1 MTGRVQ
7 KEEDVILISNIND
20 AMKQYQK
27 TIDSFSKQLNV
38 IYAPQLINQTSLVSD
53 VLAASMSTFAHAIA
67 PLSAS
72 SQVALSST
80 LIAEQIMKPFT
91 DMQKQILNS
100 FGYTHS
106 DNYSVI
112 REQYKALNDS
122 IQELAK
128 TAASL
133 TFSNS
138 LVLTQERMNER
149 LHAPF
154 KQFAENFSS
163 NLASADFSH
172 LFEGMTVQDNYVEID
187 EEDYEKISPLI
198 ESTEP
203 LVSDADEVTHKK
215 RVTLTWFIN
224 NLLPVIV
231 SLIFTTLYNQYCR
244 RIDSIEA
251 AKNQMKEEVYQAQM
265 LEATHSHT
273 ESINSLTIAI
283 NDFLEYSKL
292 QQQDAEPPESSPLA
306 PASQADALA
315 TPECALSSAEK
326 SEDPGTSQSPD

>member
-1 MTGRVQ
+1 MVF
-7 KEEDVILISNIND
+7 ISDI
-20 AMKQYQK
+20 K
-27 TIDSFSKQLNV
+27 TIGQSQKVLSEFSKQLSAL
-38 IYAPQLINQTSLVSD
+38 YTPQLINQLNSFNDSI
-53 VLAASMSTFAHAIA
+53 AASMHALA
-67 PLSAS
+67 DTVTPLDFSN
-72 SQVALSST
+72 QIALST
-80 LIAEQIMKPFT
+80 ARITEQLASN
-91 DMQKQILNS
+91 MQKQLLNS
-100 FGYTHS
+100 FGYTHLE
-106 DNYSVI
+106 NYSVI
-112 REQYKALNDS
+112 QEQYKALNDS
-122 IQELAK
+122 IQKFAK
-128 TAASL
+128 TAATL
-133 TFSNS
+133 TIPNI
-138 LVLTQERMNER
+138 LVPAQERMSER
-149 LHAPF
+149 LQEPL
-154 KQFAENFSS
+154 KQFAKALSS
-163 NLASADFSH
+163 SLTSTDFSH
-172 LFEGMTVQDNYVEID
+172 LFEGMTLQDNYVEID

-203 LVSDADEVTHKK
+203 SVSDADEVTHKK

-292 QQQDAEPPESSPLA
+292 QQQDAEPPEFSPLA